1 MRLPRLVAA
10 LALSAALF
18 TAGCEKCFHR
28 QSACC
33 PAPVAAAAPP
43 CGCNAPAAPYAPAPL
58 VTTPPPG
65 AIIQH

>member
-18 TAGCEKCFHR
+18 TAGCEKCFHH

-33 PAPVAAAAPP
+33 PTAAAAPP
-43 CGCNAPAAPYAPAPL
+43 CGCSAPAAPYAPAPL

>member
-1 MRLPRLVAA
+1 MRLPQLAAA

-28 QSACC
+28 ESACC
-33 PAPVAAAAPP
+33 PAPAAPA
-43 CGCNAPAAPYAPAPL
+43 CGCGAPASPYAPAPL

-65 AIIQH
+65 AIIQR